1 MTLSLHAVTSSFVAE
16 VGDVDLRNELAAGDL
31 AAIRAAF
38 ATYAVLVFPAQD
50 LSAVQ
55 HLAFARNFGPIEPTV
70 DAALKR
76 ENTRVLAGIADIA
89 NIDTTGKLW
98 NAGDRMRS
106 FQMLANRLWHTDS
119 SFKQPSGYASLLYA
133 RSIAPV
139 GGNTEFA
146 DLRAAY
152 DALAPETKRRIGSL
166 VAEHSILNSRR
177 RLGMAEFTD
186 AERAAFT
193 PVLRPLVRTIPE
205 SSRATLYIAS
215 HVGRIEGVQAEEASA
230 LLDALLAHATQPQF
244 VYAHRWRVGDLL
256 LWDNRCTMHR
266 GRDFD
271 DLRWPRDLQRVTT
284 SDRIDAFAGAVRAS
298 GARASY

>member
-1 MTLSLHAVTSSFVAE
+1 MTLRLHPVTPGFVAE
-16 VGDVDLRNELAAGDL
+16 VGDVDLGSELAAEDL

-50 LSAVQ
+50 LSAEQ
-55 HLAFARNFGPIEPTV
+55 HLEFARHFGLIEPTV
-70 DAALKR
+70 DAALKK
-76 ENTRVLAGIADIA
+76 ENSRVATGIADIA
-89 NIDTTGKLW
+89 NIDAAGKLW
-98 NAGDRMRS
+98 DAGDRMRS

-152 DALAPETKRRIGSL
+152 DGLAAELKRRIVSL
-166 VAEHSILNSRR
+166 LAEHSILNSRR
-177 RLGMAEFTD
+177 RLGMAQFTD

-205 SSRATLYIAS
+205 SGRATLYIAS
-215 HVGRIEGVQAEEASA
+215 HAGRIEGVGAAEASA
-230 LLDALLAHATQPQF
+230 LIEALLAHATRREF

-256 LWDNRCTMHR
+256 MWDNRCTMHR

-284 SDRIDAFAGAVRAS
+284 SDPDPEFGAGIGAAS
-298 GARASY
+298 AEAGY